1 MRRLVSLLLA
11 AMLLFTTMSSVLYA
25 EELTVEQKFNVL
37 KDKGIF
43 TGFQD
48 GSARLDEK
56 MSREQFA
63 TVLYR
68 LLDLKSETKASATY
82 ADVLKT
88 RWSFAY
94 VEAASKAG
102 LMKGVGANKFAPADN
117 VTVEQLAA
125 ILVRAFG
132 LTGPSNVFVGG
143 KVSAWAKE
151 SVALAV
157 ENKLI
162 PPQSDYTAKALRR
175 ALVAAVYEVYVK
187 MNPALRQMNIETA
200 HATSNTGLS
209 VRLSEPISSLTLSRL
224 SLRTDYGASVEIKQG
239 TLSGDGRTIS
249 LVTGWQ
255 ETNRK
260 HVLKAD
266 SSEYAY
272 VVPSFDSVKPTVTS
286 WRATGYTVEITF
298 SEPMDAGSA
307 TNLANYSAD
316 NGLAIAQA
324 TISNDGRKVTLTT
337 SEQRSGATYTLY
349 VYNVADVAGN
359 AMESTRNLRIEG
371 SVDRSAPTIR
381 NITANASGVVITF
394 NERLDESSAEY
405 VANYWIDGDIGYPSK
420 LTYND
425 SQKTVTLRVQD
436 QEPGRLYR
444 LTLNHV
450 KDRSGNE
457 IAANTVV
464 TFYGTGTVPNN
475 GSINVVEV
483 KAVDFNTIDIR
494 FNKEIPAAQVPNLRA
509 AITADNGNRV
519 SMSGWSDDVKQMPDR
534 KIVRVQYRKKDN
546 QNPGLFL
553 EGRIYDVEVTGVKD
567 LNTSGGANKKQFA
580 GTPVPNP
587 VPFVTKVEAVN
598 STSVK
603 VYFSEPVKNMQ
614 AKSFKIKSADGS
626 VITVS
631 GDALNNRGTI
641 VTDVVLYLKQQLQA
655 GVVYTMTFGYGVTD
669 AAGFNALRGANQSEP
684 YSVNFIG
691 VGNDNNAAPK
701 MIAAGPLDRHNF
713 EITFSEP
720 VKNADEYV
728 YQLWNITD
736 NVQLQLTKETATFMM
751 SADKTKLIVMLN
763 AEEYT
768 LVSSKWYRFTY
779 MTDRGRITDMQN
791 KPYDATPA
799 AAAQQFA
806 GRDRENARPDIA
818 EVKADGIYITVTFT
832 EEIKGYTNQTNYF
845 EIYVDGEWVKPSSGS
860 ISGKTVTLKV
870 SHIRSGEDVEL
881 RISDRGVN
889 GIRDWN
895 NQKPIQRWIT
905 VEAE

>member
-1 MRRLVSLLLA
+1 MRRLVSFLLV
-11 AMLLFTTMSSVLYA
+11 AMLLLTTLSSVLYA

-68 LLDLKSETKASATY
+68 LLDLKSESKASASY

-88 RWSFAY
+88 RWSFPY
-94 VEAASKAG
+94 VEAVSKAG
-102 LMKGVGANKFAPADN
+102 LMKGVGANKFAPADD

-132 LTGPSNVFVGG
+132 LTGPSTVFIGG
-143 KVSAWAKE
+143 KVSPWAKE

-157 ENKLI
+157 ENKFI

-187 MNPALRQMNIETA
+187 MNPALRPMNIESVNP
-200 HATSNTGLS
+200 TSNTGLS

-224 SLRTDYGASVEIKQG
+224 SLRTDFGASVDIKQG
-239 TLSGDGRTIS
+239 ALSDDGRTIS

-255 ETNRK
+255 ESNRK
-260 HVLKAD
+260 YVLKAD

-272 VVPSFDSVKPTVTS
+272 VVPSFDNVKPTISS

-316 NGLAIAQA
+316 NGLAIGQA
-324 TISNDGRKVTLTT
+324 SLSNDGRNVTLTT

-349 VYNVADVAGN
+349 VYNVADAAGN
-359 AMESTRNLRIEG
+359 AMDPRNLRIDG
-371 SVDRSAPTIR
+371 SVDRTPPAVRSVKAD
-381 NITANASGVVITF
+381 ASNVVITF
-394 NERLDESSAEY
+394 NERLDKSSAEY

-420 LTYND
+420 LTYNAN
-425 SQKTVTLRVQD
+425 QKSVTLRVQD
-436 QEPGRLYR
+436 QVPGRAYR

-450 KDRSGNE
+450 KDLAGNE

-464 TFYGTGTVPNN
+464 TFYGTGTAPNN
-475 GSINVVEV
+475 GSINVAEV
-483 KAVDFNTIDIR
+483 KAVDVNTIDIR
-494 FNKEIPAAQVPNLRA
+494 FTKEIPAAQVQNLRA
-509 AITADNGNRV
+509 AITADNGSPV
-519 SMSGWSDDVKQMPDR
+519 SRSGWSDDVRQMSDR
-534 KIVRVQYRKKDN
+534 KVIRVQYRIKDN

-553 EGRIYDVEVTGVKD
+553 EGRVYDVVITGVKD

-580 GTPVPNP
+580 GTPVQNP

-603 VYFSEPVKNMQ
+603 VYFSEPVKNIQ

-626 VITVS
+626 AMTVT
-631 GDALNNRGTI
+631 GDALNNRNTI
-641 VTDVVLYLKQQLQA
+641 VTDVILYLKQQLQA
-655 GVVYTMTFGYGVTD
+655 GAAYTMTFDYGVTD
-669 AAGFNALRGANQSEP
+669 AAGFNPLRGAKQSDP
-684 YSVNFIG
+684 YSVDFIG
-691 VGNDNNAAPK
+691 VNNDNNDAPK

-713 EITFSEP
+713 DITFSEP
-720 VKNADEYV
+720 VKNADEFV
-728 YQLWNITD
+728 YMLWNMTD
-736 NVQLQLTKETATFMM
+736 NVQLPLTKETATLMM
-751 SADKTKLIVMLN
+751 TSDKKKLIVMLN
-763 AEEYT
+763 ADYNT
-768 LVSSKWYRFTY
+768 LATNKWYRFTY
-779 MTDRGRITDMQN
+779 MSDNGRITDMQN
-791 KPYDATPA
+791 MPYDTTPA
-799 AAAQQFA
+799 AASQQFA
-806 GRDRENARPDIA
+806 GWDKENPRPDIA
-818 EVKADGIYITVTFT
+818 EVKADGKHLYVTFT
-832 EEIKGYTNQTNYF
+832 EDIKGYTNQTNYF
-845 EIYVDGEWVKPSSGS
+845 EIDVDGDWVKPSSGS

-870 SHIRSGEDVEL
+870 SKIHSDDDVKL
-881 RISDRGVN
+881 RISDRGVD